1 MAVIY
6 LRVSV
11 AGLIFNTTAPCSCDV
26 AQYMYPTTDIKSTI
40 KSISKSTDSMTKQEQ
55 CSRLHSF
62 KKDIITL
69 LFVLT
74 QETAEIKMWKL
85 LEDNNVSFI

>member
-1 MAVIY
+1 
-6 LRVSV
+6 
-11 AGLIFNTTAPCSCDV
+11 
-26 AQYMYPTTDIKSTI
+26 
-40 KSISKSTDSMTKQEQ
+40 MTKQEQ